1 MDAVLTAVL
10 QSTPQLGIGGVLV
23 VVIVLLLRRE
33 VSTEDRHASEL
44 RRVNEAH
51 DAELRELR
59 DDIQAL
65 RKQIGELQAAI
76 DREREERRRA
86 EDQVAELSR
95 GRGGKR

>member
-1 MDAVLTAVL
+1 LDAVLTAVL